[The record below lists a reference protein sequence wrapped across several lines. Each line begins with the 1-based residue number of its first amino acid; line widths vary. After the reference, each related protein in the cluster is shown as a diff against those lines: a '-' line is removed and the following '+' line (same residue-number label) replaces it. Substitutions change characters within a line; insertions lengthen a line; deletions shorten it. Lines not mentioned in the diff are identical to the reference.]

1 MANGQCFVDVG
12 HARGFVAIR
21 IGNDKTFIKLT
32 HRSHDLYFQG
42 PRGQVYEPLSEDACA
57 GLAVGVALFGG
68 RSLWASY
75 ESFAING
82 LPIWQTVT
90 QAMAELRHKTPCA
103 ITLFTAGALEQ
114 GRNGWTHQRPE
125 IEAYFAAM
133 MRNGNVYPLFPV
145 DANMIQVAYDWALGQ
160 SNKGIVITASK
171 TPLPVRTP
179 LKQSRQAIEEG
190 AIVLHETPAKAGSS
204 CRVVFAVT
212 GDMVLLPV
220 FEAAQQLE
228 AKGVGVRIV
237 AIVNPRRL
245 YRPSDVAWNTCSEPD
260 GKFMSR
266 EQFDKLFHGDVLLG
280 VTGGPGAKLEP
291 LMLRSAV
298 PTRDVFCWKRGETT
312 ANPNQLFDFNAMNAQ
327 AMADRALEL
336 LG

>member
-1 MANGQCFVDVG
+1 
-12 HARGFVAIR
+12 
-21 IGNDKTFIKLT
+21 
-32 HRSHDLYFQG
+32 
-42 PRGQVYEPLSEDACA
+42 
-57 GLAVGVALFGG
+57 
-68 RSLWASY
+68 
-75 ESFAING
+75 
-82 LPIWQTVT
+82 
-90 QAMAELRHKTPCA
+90 
-103 ITLFTAGALEQ
+103 
-114 GRNGWTHQRPE
+114 
-125 IEAYFAAM
+125 M

-171 TPLPVRTP
+171 TPLPVRTT
-179 LKQSRQAIEEG
+179 LKQARQAIEEG
-190 AIVLHETPAKAGSS
+190 AIVLHETKAKAGSS

-228 AKGVGVRIV
+228 AQGIGVRIV

-245 YRPSDVAWNTCSEPD
+245 YRPTDVAWNSCSEPD

-266 EQFDKLFHGDVLLG
+266 AQFDKLFHGDVLLG
-280 VTGGPGAKLEP
+280 VTGGPGAMLEP

-312 ANPNQLFDFNAMNAQ
+312 ASPNQLFDFNAMNAQ
-327 AMADRALEL
+327 AMADRASEL